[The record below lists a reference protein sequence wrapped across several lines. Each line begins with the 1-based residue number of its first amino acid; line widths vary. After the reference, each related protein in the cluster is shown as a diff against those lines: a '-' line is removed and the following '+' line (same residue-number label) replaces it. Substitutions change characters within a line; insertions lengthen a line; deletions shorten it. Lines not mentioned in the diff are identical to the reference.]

1 MIDRALA
8 DGYWARARA
17 VWAAAAAALAR
28 GDRETFARQA
38 GEAAMLAA
46 ASGAGVTAGG
56 LARLRAGLL
65 ALPVE
70 PGSATETFAAALRR
84 GPATASP
91 APAGSAMWLR
101 YLRAL
106 AGELPANHPLIETAT
121 EDALGS
127 ETLELVIAV
136 LSSGPAGATAAML
149 ARWLGAT
156 RDDIERRAGAASAL
170 VAIGTLRWRDDRV
183 RANPLLWAACVGEPS
198 PLELPPSRWPSAP
211 VAGADAAS
219 TVAAPAASTVA
230 APAGAIAAAAA
241 STVAAGL
248 RIATAPTPA
257 LARAAMAATSPPLL
271 LAPAGIAGAR
281 WAARDARWRSRTLAI
296 ELDAPPVAEIL
307 ELLIAAPRVLVLTDD
322 RTASWLAANVG
333 AARPVRVEAVRPL
346 APAVAAATIAGV
358 LGIPASSLALGHLYA
373 GDLDDLLGGIEVRG
387 EPAAWALGHAL
398 RDRAAAALGDLAIT
412 AEQAARTAPPPAP
425 GLGPSAGSVAP
436 LLERVREIFAGA
448 NAWAAPPTA
457 VTVTGAPDLA
467 PRLAAE
473 LATERGL
480 AAADIALDA
489 PHAWHDVTLAIAAI
503 RRFGGVLAIRGL
515 AGADDIRVR
524 ALAYALQRAQITTII
539 GLSPGADL
547 PAPLRTLATQL

>member
-1 MIDRALA
+1 MIDRAQA

-17 VWAAAAAALAR
+17 VWAAAAEALAR

-56 LARLRAGLL
+56 LARLRTGLL

-70 PGSATETFAAALRR
+70 AGSATETFAAALRR
-84 GPATASP
+84 GPATESP

-106 AGELPANHPLIETAT
+106 AGELPANHPLIEIAT

-136 LSSGPAGATAAML
+136 LSTGPAGATAAML

-156 RDDIERRAGAASAL
+156 RDEIERRAGAASGL
-170 VAIGTLRWRDDRV
+170 VAIGTLRWRDGRV

-198 PLELPPSRWPSAP
+198 PLELPPLRWPTGAVAGVDGASTG
-211 VAGADAAS
+211 AGADGAGPV
-219 TVAAPAASTVA
+219 VAAAVAGQPAR
-230 APAGAIAAAAA
+230 P
-241 STVAAGL
+241 L
-248 RIATAPTPA
+248 RVATAPTPA
-257 LARAAMAATSPPLL
+257 LARAALAASSPPLL

-296 ELDAPPVAEIL
+296 ELDAPPVVEIL
-307 ELLIAAPRVLVLTDD
+307 EILIAAPRVLVLTDD

-333 AARPVRVEAVRPL
+333 AARPVHVEAVRPL

-358 LGIPASSLALGHLYA
+358 LGIPASSLVLGHLYA
-373 GDLDDLLGGIEVRG
+373 GDLDDLLGGIELRG

-398 RDRAAAALGDLAIT
+398 RDRAAAALGDLAVT
-412 AEQAARTAPPPAP
+412 AEQAARTAPAPAP
-425 GLGPSAGSVAP
+425 GLGPRAGSVAP

-457 VTVTGAPDLA
+457 VTVTGAPNLA
-467 PRLAAE
+467 TRLAAE

-489 PHAWHDVTLAIAAI
+489 PHAWRDVTVAIAAI
-503 RRFGGVLAIRGL
+503 RRFGGVLSVRGV
-515 AGADDIRVR
+515 ARADDIRVR
-524 ALAYALQRAQITTII
+524 ALAYALQHAQITTII
-539 GLSPGADL
+539 GLSPGADV
-547 PAPLRTLATQL
+547 PAPLRKLATQL